1 MIQQMQMFVN
11 PQTGAFDRNAL
22 LNFLKTIDNDNIA
35 SMPAEQQDQLIK
47 ARNFW
52 LLWEKNIKRQRLEQK
67 FTTLLAKAVSANK
80 LDAKESF
87 DENAKNANIVYA
99 MQSYSSIPDSTI
111 EVSKSE
117 IEKLYNQ
124 RKDLYKQ
131 KETKVIKYLSVD
143 IRPSQEDYNNA
154 QQDIESLKSEF
165 TTRKFRSTLYGCFLY

>member
-1 MIQQMQMFVN
+1 M
-11 PQTGAFDRNAL
+11 
-22 LNFLKTIDNDNIA
+22 
-35 SMPAEQQDQLIK
+35 
-47 ARNFW
+47 
-52 LLWEKNIKRQRLEQK
+52 
-67 FTTLLAKAVSANK
+67 AKAVSANK

-154 QQDIESLKSEF
+154 QQDIESITVLKDGSAAAI
-165 TTRKFRSTLYGCFLY
+165 YGSRGANGVIW